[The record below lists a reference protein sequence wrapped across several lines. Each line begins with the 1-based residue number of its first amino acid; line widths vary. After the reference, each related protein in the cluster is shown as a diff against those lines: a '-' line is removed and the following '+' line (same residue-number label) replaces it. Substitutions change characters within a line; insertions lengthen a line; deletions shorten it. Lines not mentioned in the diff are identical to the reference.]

1 VNAAFPGLGTVIN
14 VATVVVGALLGM
26 AVGHR
31 LPERTRSLVTDC
43 LGLVTLLIAA
53 LSCVS
58 VTDGSLREAVGTGV
72 PVLVVLGSLLM
83 GGITGSLLRIEER
96 LEGLAGTIQ
105 SWMARRRRFAGG
117 DPAGG
122 DRAGGDRAG
131 GDRAGG
137 DRAGGDRA
145 GGDRAGGDRR
155 AEGDRAEGDRA
166 EGDPA
171 WGDRAGGDRAGGD
184 RARAATAGNTAGDPA
199 ADDSARARE
208 RFIEGWLTASLLFC
222 VGPLTILGSLSD
234 GLGRGIE
241 QLTLKAVL
249 DGFAAMAFASSFGV
263 GVLMSAVSV
272 AVIQGLLTGV
282 GVLLGSVLPD
292 ASIAALT
299 ATGGLMLV
307 GISLRLLRIRDIP
320 VANMLPALIVAPVL
334 TQVVVALRR
343 A

>member
-1 VNAAFPGLGTVIN
+1 MNAAFPGLGTVIN

-58 VTDGSLREAVGTGV
+58 VTDASLREAVGTGV

-122 DRAGGDRAG
+122 DRAEGDPAGGDRGGGDRAG
-131 GDRAGG
+131 
-137 DRAGGDRA
+137 
-145 GGDRAGGDRR
+145 
-155 AEGDRAEGDRA
+155 
-166 EGDPA
+166 
-171 WGDRAGGDRAGGD
+171 
-184 RARAATAGNTAGDPA
+184 AATAGNTAGDPA

-292 ASIAALT
+292 ANIAALT